1 MSDRSCEKCG
11 KEFKYPSYLREHQ
24 RRKTPCAKIVARPTE
39 KGKGVIC
46 EYCNRAYTTERS
58 LSRHV
63 KEACRI
69 APNARNGEEG
79 LKVLYNHVKET
90 QDTSAIVKRLEEGVE
105 ELRARLAAAGQ
116 QRAEVNAER
125 IEGGVQ
131 ITHNHIELN
140 IFGGEDVSHLTQDR
154 VRELLDE
161 AQEGGRSEAIPEA
174 AQEAVLKAATKNC

>member
-1 MSDRSCEKCG
+1 MTENTCAQCEKVFA
-11 KEFKYPSYLREHQ
+11 KPSDLRRHQ

-39 KGKGVIC
+39 KGIIC

-79 LKVLYNHVKET
+79 LRVLYNHVKET
-90 QDTSAIVKRLEEGVE
+90 QDTASIVKRLEEEVE

-116 QRAEVNAER
+116 QRAEVIAER

-140 IFGGEDVSHLTQDR
+140 VFGGEDVSHLTRDR
-154 VRELLDE
+154 VRELLD
-161 AQEGGRSEAIPEA
+161 
-174 AQEAVLKAATKNC
+174 